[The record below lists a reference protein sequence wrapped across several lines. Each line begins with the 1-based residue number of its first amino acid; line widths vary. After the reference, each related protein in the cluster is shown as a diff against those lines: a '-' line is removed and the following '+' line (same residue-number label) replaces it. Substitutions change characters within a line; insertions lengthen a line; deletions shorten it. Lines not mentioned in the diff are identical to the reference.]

1 MAEGKL
7 SSINC
12 TQCGAPLELHGGH
25 RVQSITCGFCG
36 SVLDTKEQFK
46 VIKQY
51 LNHKRLPGPIKLGM
65 QGKFNDVEFTT
76 IGMLQFQDV
85 ERYRWME
92 YMLYSPTHG
101 YAWLVYYSGHFV
113 FSRRVR
119 DAPSAV
125 PRPKSKFKARGRE
138 FKVLEV
144 YAAEIIYVEGEM
156 PFVAEIG
163 DKVSLIDAIDPP
175 YIFSVERSG
184 NEEEYIFGEY
194 LDPKLVYET
203 FGITEEPIEPIGI
216 HPAQPYVPRPL
227 TVGVS
232 KAAMIF
238 LAPTLAVALLLTIFG
253 QGKVVLQGSANPA
266 QFVNGVQSKPF
277 QIRYPDRLVGLEL
290 HSSLSNAWA
299 WFEVEIHRDDKPIF
313 SLGKE
318 ISYYSGYSGGE
329 HWSEGS
335 RSASALFKV
344 PDEGTYTLKI
354 TGQGGTGNRGATP
367 QNQSLVYKIR
377 EGVMVSRYFLGL
389 AILLAIAAL
398 WARLARMRFESAR
411 WAEYV
416 DDDDD

>member
-51 LNHKRLPGPIKLGM
+51 LNHKRPPGPIKLGM

-85 ERYRWME
+85 EHYRWME

-290 HSSLSNAWA
+290 HSSLSNAW
-299 WFEVEIHRDDKPIF
+299 
-313 SLGKE
+313 L
-318 ISYYSGYSGGE
+318 
-329 HWSEGS
+329 GS
-335 RSASALFKV
+335 RSRSTATTSPSSRSARRSRTTADTAVANIGARAAGVRAPCSRFPMKA
-344 PDEGTYTLKI
+344 PTPSRF

-367 QNQSLVYKIR
+367 QNQSSSTR
-377 EGVMVSRYFLGL
+377 
-389 AILLAIAAL
+389 
-398 WARLARMRFESAR
+398 SAR
-411 WAEYV
+411 G
-416 DDDDD
+416 